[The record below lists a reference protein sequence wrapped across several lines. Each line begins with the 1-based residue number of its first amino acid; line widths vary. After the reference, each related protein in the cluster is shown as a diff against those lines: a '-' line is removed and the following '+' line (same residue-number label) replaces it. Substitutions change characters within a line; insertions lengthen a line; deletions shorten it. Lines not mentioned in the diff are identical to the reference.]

1 MFIVGTK
8 EEGGAVVVGVFPA
21 MVTGGTVTAELTL
34 LVVDTGKVLLMV
46 VFCGVSVPGVV
57 V

>member
-1 MFIVGTK
+1 MATE

-21 MVTGGTVTAELTL
+21 VVTGGRRVTAELTL

-46 VFCGVSVPGVV
+46 VCGVSVPGVMV
-57 V
+57 